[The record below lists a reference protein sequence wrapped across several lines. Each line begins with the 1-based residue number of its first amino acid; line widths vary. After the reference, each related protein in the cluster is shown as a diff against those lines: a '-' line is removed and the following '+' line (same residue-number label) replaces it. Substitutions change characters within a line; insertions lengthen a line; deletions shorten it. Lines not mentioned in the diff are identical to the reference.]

1 MFGLLGDVP
10 NSIVVPSDK
19 PAGGSGNQRLGM
31 KGKKDKKDAAAGEA
45 PEKIRQAVMLAR
57 LHAFGVVSVPVDEL
71 SHPDPD
77 IAVRPVSEQHVG
89 ALMKSF
95 SYHQSVPDLIHVVIR
110 DDALVRRKA
119 DKGLDLSDLKSSK
132 FEVFSGAHT
141 VAAMKRLHAQQ
152 PNNALFATI
161 KCSILVCPRSFEVTS
176 AISTLGLSDNAAKV
190 VIRAMTYSDIL
201 TGMHEQLVAARLAGE
216 TVKMK
221 DFNAQWAAASGKALS
236 NMSNISWYAQRTG
249 ALWDCLSDLLNTQKY
264 DGRNGRVRAIGSQN
278 VLLPLRG
285 LSDEQQTH
293 ILKKVQQGMSWKQA
307 GALAVRVKCMACC
320 KIRVMSEIK
329 ARHPDLPHVA
339 LDNWSVYSSKFPQS
353 TDPKWLAKWIE
364 GLSKQ
369 GWDESQPFPHPVSKH
384 FMERYLNDKR
394 GVMEMKLQQVFS
406 HFLFIFTLFVL
417 VPS

>member
-1 MFGLLGDVP
+1 MIFGLLGDMP
-10 NSIVVPSDK
+10 NSIIVPSDK
-19 PAGGSGNQRLGM
+19 PVGGSSNQRVGM
-31 KGKKDKKDAAAGEA
+31 KGKKDKKDAAAAEA
-45 PEKIRQAVMLAR
+45 PEKIRQAVLLAR
-57 LHAFGVVSVPVDEL
+57 QHTFGIVSVPVDEL

-110 DDALVRRKA
+110 DDALVRLKA
-119 DKGLDLSDLKSSK
+119 DKGLELADLKMSK

-152 PNNALFATI
+152 PNNPLFATI

-201 TGMHEQLVAARLAGE
+201 TGMHEQLCAAHVAGE
-216 TVKMK
+216 SIKMK
-221 DFNAQWAAASGKALS
+221 DFNQQWAAASGKALS

-249 ALWDCLSDLLNTQKY
+249 ALWECIADLLNVQKY
-264 DGRNGRVRAIGSQN
+264 DGRHGRVRAIGSQN

-285 LSDEQQTH
+285 LSDDQQTH
-293 ILKKVQQGMSWKQA
+293 ILKKVQAGLSWKQA
-307 GALAVRVKCMACC
+307 GALALRVKIMACV
-320 KIRVMSEIK
+320 KIRVMSEIQ
-329 ARHPDLPHVA
+329 ARHPDLPNVA
-339 LDNWSVYSSKFPQS
+339 LDNWSEYSSKFPQC
-353 TDPKWLAKWIE
+353 TDSKWLSKWID

-369 GWDESQPFPHPVSKH
+369 GWDESMPFPHPVSKH

-394 GVMEMKLQQVFS
+394 GVVEMKLQLV
-406 HFLFIFTLFVL
+406 HPFL
-417 VPS
+417 